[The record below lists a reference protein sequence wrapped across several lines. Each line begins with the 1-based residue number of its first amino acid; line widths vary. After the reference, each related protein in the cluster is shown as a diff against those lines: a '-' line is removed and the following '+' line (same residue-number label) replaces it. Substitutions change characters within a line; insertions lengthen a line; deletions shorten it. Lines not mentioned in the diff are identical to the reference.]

1 MNKYAGSGGMDNSSA
16 AAPRE
21 IKWHRTVRSGAADF
35 VQRKT
40 SRKKIAG
47 AAAHGQSS
55 APRFLRA
62 AARSS
67 ATWCA
72 PNPVG
77 FGASAQ
83 TAL

>member
-1 MNKYAGSGGMDNSSA
+1 MNKYAGSGGMDNSSV
-16 AAPRE
+16 AAPRKIE
-21 IKWHRTVRSGAADF
+21 WHRTLRSGAADF

-40 SRKKIAG
+40 ERKKFAG
-47 AAAHGQSS
+47 AAAHVQSS
-55 APRFLRA
+55 APHFLRA

-67 ATWCA
+67 AAWCA
-72 PNPVG
+72 ANPAG

>member
-1 MNKYAGSGGMDNSSA
+1 MDNSSV
-16 AAPRE
+16 AAPRKIE
-21 IKWHRTVRSGAADF
+21 WHRTLRSGAADF

-40 SRKKIAG
+40 ERKKFAG

-55 APRFLRA
+55 APNSLYA
-62 AARSS
+62 AAR
-67 ATWCA
+67 AFAAVCVTKPA
-72 PNPVG
+72 G